1 MKTTRLT
8 IIIILTAL
16 IACGEKSEDTS
27 VSLNSYQ
34 CPTVEDDACMTDEL
48 YQECLEVVETC
59 ESGNIIVAESCPY
72 ASFGCME

>member
-1 MKTTRLT
+1 MKTTRLPM
-8 IIIILTAL
+8 IIILTAL
-16 IACGEKSEDTS
+16 IGCGEKSEDTS
-27 VSLNSYQ
+27 VGVNSYQ

-48 YQECLEVVETC
+48 YQECQEVVETC